1 MPRLLKAA
9 LRILRK
15 CAGRFTPPPI
25 RILLEFYI
33 RMMYGYRQ
41 YASLKRVHN
50 GANIFLQYYKG
61 TGDVYLSSAYLRY
74 CQESVMEKKELQ
86 NSIFVVNGG
95 NARRVARLFDLEDI
109 EIVTLNEIKARSLVW
124 ISRFLGY
131 EIPDIRILHYVSD
144 VPMYTN
150 FLIFLAGLNGIGFM
164 DLYRSTVFQ
173 NKEFVLPVPQ
183 WNMDEEWVNDFF
195 ERNHLTKRKSVLI
208 APEAS
213 SIAKG
218 PGEEFWMQLV
228 RCLNECGYSVCTNLS
243 RPNDKPIPDTT
254 GAFIP
259 YEKIASF
266 LSMGGFFVGYRSGLC
281 DLISSVECRKIILY
295 PKSSW
300 PIFGGLGIGPTL
312 DIFSLNGMGLC
323 GDAVELVFDNDK
335 SQEILVQIIVVIDR

>member
-9 LRILRK
+9 LRIIRK

-33 RMMYGYRQ
+33 RMMYGYHQ

-61 TGDVYLSSAYLRY
+61 TGDVYLSSAYLKY

-86 NSIFVVNGG
+86 NGIFVVNGS
-95 NARRVARLFDLEDI
+95 NARRVARLFELEDV

-131 EIPDIRILHYVSD
+131 EMLDIRILHYVSD

-164 DLYRSTVFQ
+164 DLYRAAVFQ

-183 WNMDEEWVNDFF
+183 WHMDEKWTNDFF
-195 ERNHLTKRKSVLI
+195 DKNHLTAKKTVLI

-228 RCLNECGYSVCTNLS
+228 KCLNERGYTVCTNLS
-243 RPNDKPIPDTT
+243 HPNGKQITGTT
-254 GAFIP
+254 GVFIP

-266 LSMGGFFVGYRSGLC
+266 LNLGGFFIGYRSGLC

-295 PKSSW
+295 PQSTW
-300 PIFGGLGIGPTL
+300 PIHKGLKIGTTI
-312 DIFSLNGMGLC
+312 DIFSIKKIGLFQ
-323 GDAVELVFDNDK
+323 DVIEMEYQKDK
-335 SQEILVQIIVVIDR
+335 WGKTITDVINLMD